1 MKNTKTLSLLPLKG
15 GEPFPPSKSPFK
27 GDLEGRVFYDFSLF
41 IFHLE
46 QQMHLFPDLKKRYT
60 KDDMSAREAQRLAEF
75 IAWGPIVFQASRLVV
90 KFGILD
96 LLCDSEDG
104 LTENEVVER
113 TGLSKYAVKCLLEA
127 SLSIGTVIIDDV
139 TDRYSITK
147 AGLFLL
153 NDQAT
158 RVNID
163 FNHDVN
169 YQGLFNLEESLKE
182 GRPAGLKYLGDWPT
196 IYEGLSTLPKQVQD
210 SWFGFD
216 HFYSDASFPEAL
228 EIVFKKH
235 KTRSLY
241 DVGGNTGKW
250 ALKCVGYDKDVE
262 VTILDLPQ
270 QIGMMK
276 ENTKD
281 KEGAER
287 IKGYGINLLD
297 KDASFPKREE
307 GLDAIW
313 MSQFLDCFSEDEIV
327 SILTRAKAVMN
338 ADTRIFIMETLW
350 DRQKFE
356 TAAFC
361 LTMTS
366 LYFTAMAN
374 GNSKMYHSEDMTR
387 LVNEAGLEVE
397 QIYDG
402 LGQCHSVI
410 VCRLKG

>member
-1 MKNTKTLSLLPLKG
+1 MN
-15 GEPFPPSKSPFK
+15 
-27 GDLEGRVFYDFSLF
+27 
-41 IFHLE
+41 
-46 QQMHLFPDLKKRYT
+46 LFPDLKKRYT

-96 LLCDSEDG
+96 ALCDSKDG
-104 LTENEVVER
+104 LTEDEVVEK

-127 SLSIGTVIIDDV
+127 ALSIGTVIIDDV
-139 TDRYSITK
+139 TDKYSISKT
-147 AGLFLL
+147 GFFLL
-153 NDQAT
+153 NDPAT

-169 YQGLFNLEESLKE
+169 YQGLFNLEEALKE

-196 IYEGLSTLPKQVQD
+196 IYEGLSSLPKNVQD

-216 HFYSDASFPEAL
+216 HFYSDSSFPEAL

-235 KTRSLY
+235 KVRSLY

-250 ALKCVGYDKDVE
+250 ALQCVGYDSDVE

-276 ENTKD
+276 ENTKG

-297 KDASFPKREE
+297 KNACFPKREG

-313 MSQFLDCFSEDEIV
+313 MSQFLDCFSEEEIV
-327 SILTRAKAVMN
+327 GILKRAKTVMD

-350 DRQKFE
+350 DRQRFE

-387 LVNEAGLEVE
+387 LVNEAGLKVE
-397 QIYDG
+397 HIYDG
-402 LGQCHSVI
+402 LGQGHSI
-410 VCRLKG
+410 MVCKVK